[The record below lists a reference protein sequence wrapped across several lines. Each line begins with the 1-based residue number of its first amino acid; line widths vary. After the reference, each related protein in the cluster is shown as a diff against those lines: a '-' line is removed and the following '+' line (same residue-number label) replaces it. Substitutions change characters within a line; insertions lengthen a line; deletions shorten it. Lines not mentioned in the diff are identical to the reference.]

1 MRLTY
6 RGNEYEYQAVPV
18 TMVES
23 TMVGLYRGQR
33 FQFSTPRHVPV
44 PQPALML
51 NYRGV
56 PYKLTETGTMEAVAI
71 ARAPR
76 STVSTPLHSYMKTS
90 KELAS
95 EIAKVHHLNVERR
108 LQHRLEVAQAKG
120 DQNLIIQ
127 LQKEMQHLA

>member
-23 TMVGLYRGQR
+23 TTVGLYRGQR

-71 ARAPR
+71 APR
-76 STVSTPLHSYMKTS
+76 SAVSTPLPFYMKTP

-108 LQHRLEVAQAKG
+108 LQHRLEVAQANG
-120 DQNLIIQ
+120 DQNLILQ